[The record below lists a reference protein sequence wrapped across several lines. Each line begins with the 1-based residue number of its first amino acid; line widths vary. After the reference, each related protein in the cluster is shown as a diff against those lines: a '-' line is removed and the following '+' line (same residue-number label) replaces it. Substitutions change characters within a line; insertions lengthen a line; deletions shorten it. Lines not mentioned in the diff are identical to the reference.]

1 MGALTSPQLRQDF
14 VERKLENNTQ
24 NLSPTAISASHPKMS
39 EASNRRSSRSATV
52 RNRQRQLRAKQQQ
65 FQIGVWFKR
74 FDVNRSGAL
83 ERDEVQQLLT
93 HLHPEHPPD
102 ARALDLLIEKATE
115 IKTYSML
122 LKGDKNG
129 AVYPEKILKVV
140 SVYAAYVIASA
151 AFDRLDSGTGVLQ
164 LKDLP
169 NLMAEARATAN
180 DDHSDVNK
188 SEISFLI
195 GRCSTRD
202 GDIVSIPDDESI
214 AASIEGGT
222 LKRDELL
229 QTLARLQDGQLQTS
243 RQQRDDGDDDDDDD
257 DDDVGLLDDV
267 AEEGAPA
274 AAGGGGGAGASS
286 SRDEDAR
293 FNPVAEAARAALAAS
308 GPQEAQEHL
317 AATRV
322 QSEVR
327 GRLARR
333 LQAARHA
340 AAVRLQAAVRG
351 RGVRQRGGA
360 PPLPPRDEMELA
372 PGPPLQRRGSRS
384 EGAETTV
391 CAIL

>member
-1 MGALTSPQLRQDF
+1 
-14 VERKLENNTQ
+14 
-24 NLSPTAISASHPKMS
+24 MS
-39 EASNRRSSRSATV
+39 ESANRRSSRSAAV
-52 RNRQRQLRAKQQQ
+52 RNRQRQLRVKQQQ
-65 FQIGVWFKR
+65 FQIDAWLKR

-102 ARALDLLIEKATE
+102 QAALDLLIEKATE

-140 SVYAAYVIASA
+140 SVYAAYVIASV

-202 GDIVSIPDDESI
+202 GDVVSIPDDESI

-222 LKRDELL
+222 LKRDDLL

-243 RQQRDDGDDDDDDD
+243 HLQRGDDDDGDDDA
-257 DDDVGLLDDV
+257 GLDDV
-267 AEEGAPA
+267 VEEGAP
-274 AAGGGGGAGASS
+274 AGASS
-286 SRDEDAR
+286 SRGEDAR
-293 FNPVAEAARAALAAS
+293 VNPVAEAARAALAAS

-317 AATRV
+317 AAIRV
-322 QSEVR
+322 QSAVR
-327 GRLARR
+327 GRLTRR

-360 PPLPPRDEMELA
+360 PPPPRNEMELEL
-372 PGPPLQRRGSRS
+372 GPPLQRRGSRS
-384 EGAETTV
+384 AETTV